1 MNTAPPRRSRGQ
13 QEIIMIALDK
23 GTLPRRIGQNDTSG
37 FAGENAYWYCNT
49 CHQWRTSEIQPDGSI
64 TCPVCGG
71 GPDWKKHQPTLAYGS
86 RHKRVADLCAVGSG
100 WRKSYDEVEQSY
112 GSFIEEVSSGL
123 PLRTQEEGWK
133 YFQNAWRTVDELAD
147 YLLTAPDAPKTDSVS
162 VYTERGLQRRYYD
175 PRRKCNTNTLSSLSI
190 PLLTDDGGAQFTDQE
205 AAEIIS
211 LHAGYSQPFYDV
223 YFADEFLECIS
234 DRLERSI
241 AYDLSRGATKRD
253 IERRYRLTEQQVRT
267 RVAHIAKALKK

>member
-1 MNTAPPRRSRGQ
+1 M
-13 QEIIMIALDK
+13 
-23 GTLPRRIGQNDTSG
+23 
-37 FAGENAYWYCNT
+37 
-49 CHQWRTSEIQPDGSI
+49 
-64 TCPVCGG
+64 
-71 GPDWKKHQPTLAYGS
+71 
-86 RHKRVADLCAVGSG
+86 
-100 WRKSYDEVEQSY
+100 
-112 GSFIEEVSSGL
+112 
-123 PLRTQEEGWK
+123 
-133 YFQNAWRTVDELAD
+133 DELAD

-211 LHAGYSQPFYDV
+211 LHAGYSHPFYDV
-223 YFADEFLECIS
+223 YFADAFLEYIS

-241 AYDLSRGATKRD
+241 AYDLSRGSTKRD

-267 RVAHIAKALKK
+267 RVTHIAKALKNSEIVC